1 MFCFPNLDNQEGEE
15 AEDALTAHHLEGV
28 DVVLGDEFLLV
39 DKLTGGDHLDT
50 IMNINKKLYQKR
62 YLKLI

>member
-1 MFCFPNLDNQEGEE
+1 MFCSPDLDNQEGEE

-28 DVVLGDEFLLV
+28 DVVLSDEFLLV

-50 IMNINKKLYQKR
+50 AQSV
-62 YLKLI
+62 

>member
-1 MFCFPNLDNQEGEE
+1 MFCSPDLDNQEGEE

-50 IMNINKKLYQKR
+50 TQSGRQSKYC
-62 YLKLI
+62 